1 MGRLRFDYEEND
13 NLYRDL
19 GFRYNAGGGDCY
31 FVYDEDGKDN
41 EELVGV
47 VWVIHYD
54 QSDYDCLDEDV
65 VHLDLVEVLAPGN
78 GYGTRIVDE
87 LFNVF
92 EVRKIKG
99 QVMYDSD
106 QVAYYFWESMGARM
120 FSVSINED
128 DDEEFREVENVDD
141 FIYEVKHMLE
151 DVEFEYTKK

>member
-31 FVYDEDGKDN
+31 FVYEEDGQDN

-54 QSDYDCLDEDV
+54 QSDYEYLDEDV

-99 QVMYDSD
+99 HVMYDSD
-106 QVAYYFWESMGARM
+106 QVAYYFWESMGARL
-120 FSVSINED
+120 FVDSINED
-128 DDEEFREVENVDD
+128 DEDEIREVENVDD
-141 FIYEVKHMLE
+141 FIYEVKHLLE

>member
-31 FVYDEDGKDN
+31 FVYEEDGQDN

-54 QSDYDCLDEDV
+54 QSDYDYLDEDV

-92 EVRKIKG
+92 EVSKIKG

-106 QVAYYFWESMGARM
+106 QVAYYFWESMGARL
-120 FSVSINED
+120 FVDSINED
-128 DDEEFREVENVDD
+128 DEDEIREVENVDD
-141 FIYEVKHMLE
+141 FIYEVKHLLE

>member
-1 MGRLRFDYEEND
+1 M
-13 NLYRDL
+13 
-19 GFRYNAGGGDCY
+19 
-31 FVYDEDGKDN
+31 
-41 EELVGV
+41 
-47 VWVIHYD
+47 
-54 QSDYDCLDEDV
+54 
-65 VHLDLVEVLAPGN
+65 LAPGN

>member
-31 FVYDEDGKDN
+31 FVYEEDGQDN

-54 QSDYDCLDEDV
+54 QSDYEYLDEDV

-99 QVMYDSD
+99 LVMYDSD

-120 FSVSINED
+120 FVDSINED
-128 DDEEFREVENVDD
+128 DEDEIREVENVDD
-141 FIYEVKHMLE
+141 FIYEVKHLLE